1 MTTFQ
6 SVNVG
11 LGPHEHQYR
20 VTTPTTPRAP
30 TQSQSHPLSTPIAE
44 EVSTTTPTRLNFG
57 GVSGQ
62 RPLPTSPFLSS
73 FPLQQPSTNPP
84 NPRLFS
90 REHSHRSTQS
100 AGSHDIDMDVSD
112 EGEGASDDESIDAET
127 GRPSKKKKG
136 QKFYCTD
143 FPPCNLSFTRS
154 EHLARHIRKHTG
166 ERPFQ
171 CHCSRRFSRLDN
183 LRQHA
188 QTVHVNEEIPGDS
201 LAATGTRFQRQIRTD
216 RVRTPTSRSRA
227 STANSQG
234 SHGRGHSRNLSAS
247 SIGSTASTIS
257 RGDDVRRRPPPLIM
271 SNDQGARSRP
281 TIDTLKLPPSTPPQQ
296 AFSKESSEGLS
307 TPTSTTFSNGASS
320 PGYGSTFGSPV
331 STVSRNIGYWGANSY
346 HGRRLSVPSGPNPFQ
361 SPQSNSYP
369 APYLSPLAP
378 CNSSLASSNSSMYG
392 SPTSSSY
399 SFSRRET
406 PAEAEW
412 RRRTWHPTTYN
423 SYPRP
428 ATSGL
433 SFYRTPDDAPQPAF
447 APQAAATPGS
457 SFGQRLPGIE
467 TFDQIPNRSTSPV
480 RRGGS
485 PMQVDSP
492 NKPPIYPGP
501 SATSGPND
509 RRGHQSWD
517 LSLHQNLTK
526 LDIANSAPTNE
537 ASGWTQQLM
546 PEARNDSPYIQ
557 DNQPLQTHF
566 PPQSAPVIVHQE
578 SPNAHVRATSPTGAT
593 SYRSKRQGWYNG
605 PLNAPSATTRR
616 KSPEGSSSS
625 ESVPTPS
632 FSTAEYHPS
641 IVGSDGYVE
650 GHSVSQHNVIN
661 AVRFSKVRM
670 GPLTQ
675 WQSFN
680 GSTQHPTYQYPGD
693 SHTATSQQQHA
704 SQDNKMT
711 NLEVLVAVATNEDNA
726 RNTNTQPTPI

>member
-11 LGPHEHQYR
+11 LGAHDHQYG

-30 TQSQSHPLSTPIAE
+30 SMPHSQSQSTTILE
-44 EVSTTTPTRLNFG
+44 EQSSATPTRLSFSG
-57 GVSGQ
+57 LTGQ
-62 RPLPTSPFLSS
+62 RPLPTSPFRSS
-73 FPLQQPSTNPP
+73 FTTQTQSSDRSTPGA
-84 NPRLFS
+84 LS

-100 AGSHDIDMDVSD
+100 TGSQDIDMDMSD
-112 EGEGASDDESIDAET
+112 DGEGGSDDESVDAET

-188 QTVHVNEEIPGDS
+188 QTVHINEEIPGDS

-216 RVRTPTSRSRA
+216 RVRTPTGRSRA
-227 STANSQG
+227 STASSQG

-257 RGDDVRRRPPPLIM
+257 RGDDNRRRPPPLIM
-271 SNDQGARSRP
+271 SSNDQNARIRP
-281 TIDTLKLPPSTPPQQ
+281 TIDTLRAQTSTPPPQHGY
-296 AFSKESSEGLS
+296 SKESSEGLS

-331 STVSRNIGYWGANSY
+331 STVSRNGGFWGSNGY

-361 SPQSNSYP
+361 SPQTNSYP
-369 APYLSPLAP
+369 TPYLSPLAP
-378 CNSSLASSNSSMYG
+378 SNASLASSNSSLYG
-392 SPTSSSY
+392 SPTSSTY

-433 SFYRTPDDAPQPAF
+433 SYYRTPDDGPQPAF
-447 APQAAATPGS
+447 APQAAATPAS
-457 SFGQRLPGIE
+457 AISQRLPGIE
-467 TFDQIPNRSTSPV
+467 TFDQVPNRSASPV

-485 PMQVDSP
+485 PMQLDSP
-492 NKPPIYPGP
+492 NRPPIYPGTT
-501 SATSGPND
+501 STSGPND
-509 RRGHQSWD
+509 RRGHASWD
-517 LSLHQNLTK
+517 MSLHRNLTK
-526 LDIANSAPTNE
+526 LDIA
-537 ASGWTQQLM
+537 SGTPPKDTALWDPPSHNGSQIAISSQQHAH
-546 PEARNDSPYIQ
+546 PQYTSFA
-557 DNQPLQTHF
+557 
-566 PPQSAPVIVHQE
+566 PQSSPVIVHHDSQNPPAKAAE
-578 SPNAHVRATSPTGAT
+578 ASQATPYRA
-593 SYRSKRQGWYNG
+593 KRQGWYNG
-605 PLNAPSATTRR
+605 PLAAPQQNVQRR
-616 KSPEGSSSS
+616 SPEGSSSS

-632 FSTAEYHPS
+632 FSVAEYHPS
-641 IVGSDGYVE
+641 IVHSDGSIE
-650 GHSVSQHNVIN
+650 THQSGQQSNPG
-661 AVRFSKVRM
+661 
-670 GPLTQ
+670 GPTQ
-675 WQSFN
+675 P
-680 GSTQHPTYQYPGD
+680 HTYQYPVD
-693 SHTATSQQQHA
+693 NKSTAAMHQPP
-704 SQDNKMT
+704 SQDSNMT
-711 NLEVLVAVATNEDNA
+711 SLEVLVAVATNEDSA
-726 RNTNTQPTPI
+726 RNSNTQPSATQ

>member
-11 LGPHEHQYR
+11 LGPHEHQYG

-30 TQSQSHPLSTPIAE
+30 TQPQSQPQPMPIPE
-44 EVSTTTPTRLNFG
+44 EVSMTTPTRLSFG
-57 GVSGQ
+57 GVAGQ
-62 RPLPTSPFLSS
+62 RPLPTSPFPSS
-73 FPLQQPSTNPP
+73 FPLQQPSANPS

-90 REHSHRSTQS
+90 REHSHRSTHS
-100 AGSHDIDMDVSD
+100 AGSHDIDMDLSD
-112 EGEGASDDESIDAET
+112 DGEVASDDESIDAET

-201 LAATGTRFQRQIRTD
+201 LAATGTRFQRQMRTD
-216 RVRTPTSRSRA
+216 RVRTPTGRSRA

-247 SIGSTASTIS
+247 SVGSTTSTIS
-257 RGDDVRRRPPPLIM
+257 RGDDIRRRPPPLIM
-271 SNDQGARSRP
+271 SNEQAERSRP
-281 TIDTLKLPPSTPPQQ
+281 TIDSLRILTSTPPLRD
-296 AFSKESSEGLS
+296 FSKESSEGLS

-331 STVSRNIGYWGANSY
+331 STISRSGGYWGHNSY

-378 CNSSLASSNSSMYG
+378 SNASLNSSNSSMYG
-392 SPTSSSY
+392 SPTQSSY
-399 SFSRRET
+399 SLSRRET

-447 APQAAATPGS
+447 APQAAATPAA
-457 SFGQRLPGIE
+457 SFGKRLPGIE
-467 TFDQIPNRSTSPV
+467 TFDQMPNRNPSPI
-480 RRGGS
+480 RHGGS
-485 PMQVDSP
+485 PMQMDSP

-526 LDIANSAPTNE
+526 LDIANNAGTNE
-537 ASGWTQQLM
+537 ANGWMQPTMNERGNTAQYNQNSQPQQ
-546 PEARNDSPYIQ
+546 AYVAH
-557 DNQPLQTHF
+557 QP
-566 PPQSAPVIVHQE
+566 APVIVHQD
-578 SPNAHVRATSPTGAT
+578 SPDAPIQAMSPTGGT

-605 PLNAPSATTRR
+605 PLNAPPTAARR

-641 IVGSDGYVE
+641 IVGSDGYLE
-650 GHSVSQHNVIN
+650 SQHDSHHNSSI
-661 AVRFSKVRM
+661 
-670 GPLTQ
+670 
-675 WQSFN
+675 
-680 GSTQHPTYQYPGD
+680 GSTQFQNPGD
-693 SHTATSQQQHA
+693 SHKTTSQQQHTP
-704 SQDNKMT
+704 QDNKMS
-711 NLEVLVAVATNEDNA
+711 NLEVLVAVATNEENA
-726 RNTNTQPTPI
+726 RNTRPQPTAI

>member
-11 LGPHEHQYR
+11 LGPQEHQFG
-20 VTTPTTPRAP
+20 VGTPTTPRAP
-30 TQSQSHPLSTPIAE
+30 TLPQTQPQPTTIVE
-44 EVSTTTPTRLNFG
+44 EQSTTTPTRLNFASL
-57 GVSGQ
+57 SGQ
-62 RPLPTSPFLSS
+62 RPLPTSPFRSS
-73 FPLQQPSTNPP
+73 FNAQPHSTGHAD
-84 NPRLFS
+84 PRVLN
-90 REHSHRSTQS
+90 REHSHHSTQS
-100 AGSHDIDMDVSD
+100 SGSQDIDMDMSD
-112 EGEGASDDESIDAET
+112 DGEGASDDESVDAET

-136 QKFYCTD
+136 QKFYCTE

-216 RVRTPTSRSRA
+216 RVRTPTGRSRA
-227 STANSQG
+227 STASSQG

-257 RGDDVRRRPPPLIM
+257 RGDDVRPRPPPLIM
-271 SNDQGARSRP
+271 SSDQNIRPRP
-281 TIDTLKLPPSTPPQQ
+281 TIDTLRTQPLTPPPQQ
-296 AFSKESSEGLS
+296 GFSKESSEGLS

-331 STVSRNIGYWGANSY
+331 STVSRNGGFWGSDSY

-369 APYLSPLAP
+369 TPYLSPLAP
-378 CNSSLASSNSSMYG
+378 SNSSLASSNSSQYG
-392 SPTSSSY
+392 SPTNSTY
-399 SFSRRET
+399 MFSRRET

-423 SYPRP
+423 SYRRP

-433 SFYRTPDDAPQPAF
+433 SFFRTPDDAPQPGF
-447 APQAAATPGS
+447 APQSAATPAPPS
-457 SFGQRLPGIE
+457 SHRLPGIE
-467 TFDQIPNRSTSPV
+467 TFHQISNHNTSPV

-501 SATSGPND
+501 LSNSGPND
-509 RRGHQSWD
+509 RRGHASWD
-517 LSLHQNLTK
+517 MSLHQNLTK
-526 LDIANSAPTNE
+526 LDIANSTPPTE
-537 ASGWTQQLM
+537 QGAWGQHSVHELHSASGNAPAIQPQQIGYM
-546 PEARNDSPYIQ
+546 PRSTNAVVHHDYDHPPVSQEPPVSDTSTASATPY
-557 DNQPLQTHF
+557 
-566 PPQSAPVIVHQE
+566 
-578 SPNAHVRATSPTGAT
+578 RA
-593 SYRSKRQGWYNG
+593 KRQGWYNG
-605 PLNAPSATTRR
+605 PLTAVQAKPQR

-625 ESVPTPS
+625 DGVTTPS
-632 FSTAEYHPS
+632 FSTAEYHPA
-641 IVGSDGYVE
+641 IVNSDGYIE
-650 GHSVSQHNVIN
+650 PHAPSQSSNYHGS
-661 AVRFSKVRM
+661 AQQ
-670 GPLTQ
+670 PLY
-675 WQSFN
+675 
-680 GSTQHPTYQYPGD
+680 QHPVDPMTRPG
-693 SHTATSQQQHA
+693 QQQHPA
-704 SQDNKMT
+704 QDSKMSS
-711 NLEVLVAVATNEDNA
+711 LEVLVAVATNEDDA
-726 RNTNTQPTPI
+726 RNTNAQPNAA